1 MSNNSSWGSGP
12 VQARLVCGDLTL
24 AQSELLSFCHT
35 ASCCDGDIG
44 LGQVCAAT
52 IQATLTGQRDLLGER
67 LTAQLGESSGGS
79 LVWHPLGTF
88 VVTECRRGEDSTA
101 LTACDAAWYALA
113 GQYVPTVQSGAMVSA
128 VLADLAGQCSL
139 TVEQTT
145 LNYGLQIPVTGTLT
159 GHSCRE
165 MLGYLAALCGRNCV
179 ISREGA
185 VRFVWFSTSDAV
197 VTAQSSYAGEHTHS
211 GLSRVAGLRCTVPDG
226 EGDLTLVAGDADK
239 ALELA
244 CPFMTQSRLEALW
257 TQLGGYQYPTLEVSF
272 FGGAEVQPGDL
283 VTVTDRGGVSVC
295 VPAMEVRLTVDGA
308 CRCQLRSFGQS
319 DESRACDRTGPV
331 EQRLRRV
338 QSTADTALLSAN
350 GKNKNFYQA
359 SAPAS
364 SAGLTE
370 GDLWFDTAN
379 GNRVSEWTGS
389 AWVQRPF
396 GNAAV
401 ANLDAGSIT
410 TGTLNAA
417 RIGTNSITASKIDV
431 NTLSSLSSN
440 VGTLTGGVIQS
451 ANYSSGTSGMKLD
464 LTNGTADITGTIRA
478 QMGLIG
484 EFYIANG
491 GFVRYSGEIGGTNVE
506 LIPSEQYSP
515 EDVLCISETV
525 SQGSCATRIALK
537 RNGDIYATGKITGMG
552 GISTDILNFS
562 GNLTKNNRTFLITAS
577 RSVRVSCPANGAA
590 SGTAVFG
597 PDITSE
603 LGYVPFGVVGYRV
616 SGSYS
621 NRIFPSVL
629 YVSGETLYYTIRNV
643 GADDFNGALNVVFLF
658 QSY

>member
-24 AQSELLSFCHT
+24 AQIDLLSFCHT
-35 ASCCDGDIG
+35 AACCDGDIG

-52 IQATLTGQRDLLGER
+52 IQARVTGQRDLLGES

-145 LNYGLQIPVTGTLT
+145 LNYGLQIPVTGSLT

-185 VRFVWFSTSDAV
+185 VRFVWFSASDAV

-226 EGDLTLVAGDADK
+226 EGAVTLTAGDADK
-239 ALELA
+239 ALELE
-244 CPFMTQSRLEALW
+244 CPFMTQSRLTALW
-257 TQLGGYQYPTLEVSF
+257 TQLGGYQYPALEVSF
-272 FGGAEVQPGDL
+272 FGGAQVLPGDL
-283 VTVTDRGGVSVC
+283 VTVTDRGGVSVT
-295 VPAMEVRLTVDGA
+295 VPAMEVSLTVDGA
-308 CRCQLRSFGQS
+308 CRCQLRSFGQG
-319 DESRACDRTGPV
+319 DECRVCDRTGPV
-331 EQRLRRV
+331 EQQLRRV
-338 QSTADTALLSAN
+338 RSTADTALLSAN

-389 AWVQRPF
+389 AWVLRPF

-401 ANLDAGSIT
+401 SNLDAGSIT
-410 TGTLNAA
+410 AGTLNAA
-417 RIGTNSITASKIDV
+417 RIGANSITADKIDV
-431 NTLSSLSSN
+431 TTLSSLSAN

-464 LTNGTADITGTIRA
+464 LTNGTADITANIRA
-478 QMGLIG
+478 QMGRIG
-484 EFYIANG
+484 DFNITKG
-491 GFVRYSGEIGGTNVE
+491 GFTRFSGEIGGTNVE
-506 LIPSEQYSP
+506 LIPCEQHSP
-515 EDVLCISETV
+515 SDVLCISETV
-525 SQGSCATRIALK
+525 GANSYATKIALK
-537 RNGDIYATGKITGMG
+537 RNGEILATGKITGLG
-552 GISTDILNFS
+552 GISATNLNFS
-562 GNLTKNNRTFLITAS
+562 DDLTKNNRTFLKTAS
-577 RSVRVSCPANGAA
+577 RSVSVSCPANGAA

-658 QSY
+658 QSD